1 MIDHDTENNHPRAVP
16 EGDLKRLNSPDC
28 YSSDL
33 GPDHGA
39 RALLRAIL
47 QDAIICLAGTG
58 VPKRD
63 RRRIAEEAQRWM
75 MSRSR
80 RWLFDFESICDVL
93 NINPDYMRSRLLR
106 ASCTSD
112 TAVATGGAAPEM
124 PRGSRSL
131 ARRVRRVR
139 LRGNW
144 RRGLLHRP
152 AQRASG

>member
-1 MIDHDTENNHPRAVP
+1 MIDYATENNHPRTVR
-16 EGDLKRLNSPDC
+16 EGDLKRLNNPDWC
-28 YSSDL
+28 SSDL

-47 QDAIICLAGTG
+47 QDAIICLTGTG

-63 RRRIAEEAQRWM
+63 RRRIAEEAQRWI
-75 MSRSR
+75 MSTSR

-93 NINPDYMRSRLLR
+93 NIDPDYMRRRILR
-106 ASCTSD
+106 ASCTSE
-112 TAVATGGAAPEM
+112 TGVATGGAAPEM

-131 ARRVRRVR
+131 AHRVRQVR
-139 LRGNW
+139 MRGNQ